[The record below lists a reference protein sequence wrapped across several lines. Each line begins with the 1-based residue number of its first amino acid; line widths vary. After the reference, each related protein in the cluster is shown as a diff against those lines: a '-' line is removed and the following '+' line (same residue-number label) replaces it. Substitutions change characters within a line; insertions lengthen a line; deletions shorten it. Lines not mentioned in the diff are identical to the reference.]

1 MTQLAGQ
8 LDGPSDG
15 RLIER
20 KLRRA
25 WHKERRFIHLRG
37 VCHVLLWLVALA
49 AVDFLVD
56 WLFHMPGWWRLTLL
70 AANAV
75 ILLWVLL
82 GHWLLRLRRYDPVR
96 VALQVEK
103 RHPELRSLLVSFVQ
117 LRGDLP
123 PGSQASPQLIE
134 AMRKQAFD
142 RTAPL
147 DFREIVSYGD
157 LRRIFLVSLCVV
169 AFSAAIS
176 VRWEEYV
183 KVLVARMF
191 NPGLDI
197 RYPTRT
203 VVEPLR
209 DITVRQG
216 DPAIIQAYVRGMA
229 PSEGTLFVKPDDGEW
244 ERLPLMLSQH
254 RDSSVAGL
262 KVYSYT
268 LNSVIRS
275 FDYYVKVG
283 DSRPDRRRDKRRVTV
298 VPPPMVESARAT
310 LTFPQYMNRPPR
322 NVETLN
328 LEVPEGTSIRWE
340 FSLSSP
346 VAAGQML
353 LAERDEPP
361 QVVNLDISPDG
372 RLASA
377 DVKLGKSTSYRF
389 HWRERQHNFE
399 FPGDSRHYIQVIP
412 DSPPEAEI
420 IWPPSDEKATVQ
432 KTLTID
438 FRASD
443 DFGISKA
450 RIIYQF
456 NDGPEKTRELPG
468 YTGGAARHVWR
479 LRPDLPEF
487 KDGDLLIMTYCI
499 EVEDNYPG
507 PDGPHRARSGTRT
520 LQIVSIAEY
529 RQYMLERIA
538 RLMEEIRG
546 VRDSEQKSKEEVETL
561 KSEYESLFGPM
572 TQPARP

>member
-8 LDGPSDG
+8 LEGAGDG
-15 RLIER
+15 RMIER

-25 WHKERRFIHLRG
+25 WHKERRYIHLRG
-37 VCHVLLWLVALA
+37 LCHLLLWLVALV

-56 WLFHMPGWWRLTLL
+56 WLFHMPGWWRVTLL
-70 AANAV
+70 AANII

-96 VALQVEK
+96 VALQVER
-103 RHPELRSLLVSFVQ
+103 RHPELRSLLVSYVQ
-117 LRGDLP
+117 LRGELP

-134 AMRKQAFD
+134 AMRKQAFE

-147 DFREIVSYGD
+147 DFREIVSYGE
-157 LRRIFLVSLCVV
+157 LRRILLVSLCVV
-169 AFSAAIS
+169 AFSGAIS
-176 VRWEEYV
+176 LRWEEYV
-183 KVLVARMF
+183 RVLVARMF
-191 NPGLDI
+191 NPSLDI

-203 VVEPLR
+203 RVEPLR
-209 DITVRQG
+209 DIVVRQG
-216 DPAIIQAYVRGMA
+216 DPVTIEAYVRGMA

-244 ERLPLMLSQH
+244 ERLPLTLAHH
-254 RDSSVAGL
+254 REPGPAGL

-298 VPPPMVESARAT
+298 VPPPVVESARAT
-310 LTFPQYMNRPPR
+310 LTFPQYMNRQPR
-322 NVETLN
+322 TLETLN
-328 LEVPEGTSIRWE
+328 IEVPEGTSIRWE
-340 FSLSSP
+340 FALSSQ
-346 VAAGQML
+346 VASGRML
-353 LAERDEPP
+353 LGDRDEPP
-361 QVVNLDISPDG
+361 RVVNLEISPDG
-372 RLASA
+372 RLAWA
-377 DVKLGKSTSYRF
+377 DVTVDKSTSYRF
-389 HWRERQHNFE
+389 EWKERQHGFD
-399 FPGDSRHYIQVIP
+399 FPDDSRHYIQVIP
-412 DSPPEAEI
+412 DAPPEAEI

-438 FRASD
+438 FRATD
-443 DFGISKA
+443 DYGISKA

-468 YTGGAARHVWR
+468 YTGGTARHVWK

-487 KDGDLLIMTYCI
+487 KDGDLLVMTYCI

-507 PDGPHRARSGTRT
+507 PGGPHRSRSGTRT

-538 RLMEEIRG
+538 RLIEEIKG

-561 KSEYESLFGPM
+561 KKEYESLFGPM
-572 TQPARP
+572 TQPAQP